1 MLYINLLLGLMI
13 ILVSAELFTNGIE
26 WLGAKLGLSEGAV
39 GNILAAVGTAL
50 PESMIPIVAIIFST
64 GIDAEHIG
72 IGAILGAP
80 FMLGTLAFF
89 ITGLCTKLFVWRGP
103 SSRILH
109 IDNSLFIKDLVFFIF
124 LYSLALGA
132 SFTNIKI
139 IHYSI
144 VALLLVG
151 YLNYVVI
158 TIKSGKNMGHS
169 NLRPLYSCFWQKEPK
184 LLFVVLQVIFSLL
197 MIVVG
202 AELFVGGIKFLAVQI
217 GMPSLVL
224 ALVLAPVATELPEKF
239 NSIIWIG
246 KKKDTLALGNITGAM
261 VFQSSIIP
269 ALGIMTTPWQ
279 LDGISLLSG
288 LLVLSSSFILIIS
301 VLSTKE
307 LRANHLIFSGF
318 FYLIFIL
325 VVCWAMN

>member
-1 MLYINLLLGLMI
+1 M
-13 ILVSAELFTNGIE
+13 
-26 WLGAKLGLSEGAV
+26 
-39 GNILAAVGTAL
+39 
-50 PESMIPIVAIIFST
+50 IVA
-64 GIDAEHIG
+64 
-72 IGAILGAP
+72 
-80 FMLGTLAFF
+80 
-89 ITGLCTKLFVWRGP
+89 
-103 SSRILH
+103 
-109 IDNSLFIKDLVFFIF
+109 
-124 LYSLALGA
+124 
-132 SFTNIKI
+132 
-139 IHYSI
+139 
-144 VALLLVG
+144 
-151 YLNYVVI
+151 
-158 TIKSGKNMGHS
+158 
-169 NLRPLYSCFWQKEPK
+169 
-184 LLFVVLQVIFSLL
+184 
-197 MIVVG
+197 G

-288 LLVLSSSFILIIS
+288 LLVLSSSFILLIS